1 MAKNMA
7 NFAIGFFASICA
19 IFVPRM
25 IAMLND
31 GQGSLQMFH
40 TDYIVIGCVFAVI
53 IGGITAIFEQQKQ
66 KAASETFMTA
76 LGIPA
81 LLAGALTSGSTGTEL
96 QQLESRNQQLSRA
109 LEVRSGIAVEE
120 TPATLVPLQ
129 PTESEAHSRVDFSLI
144 SSAHAGEGD
153 EGSNLNFGIQI
164 QQKPYVVVVNR
175 SRDKTEALQYAHEL
189 KKTLPRVAVM
199 QSADSYLVVDNP
211 EPMDKSK
218 AMLRAIELK
227 DRHQMKPSLLQVQV
241 TD

>member
-1 MAKNMA
+1 MAKNLT

-40 TDYIVIGCVFAVI
+40 FDYIIVGCVFAVI

-81 LLAGALTSGSTGTEL
+81 LLAGALTSGSTGIEL
-96 QQLESRNQQLSRA
+96 QQLDAQNQQLAKA
-109 LEVRSGIAVEE
+109 LEVHNGIAVEE
-120 TPATLVPLQ
+120 TPATIVPLL
-129 PTESEAHSRVDFSLI
+129 PTDDEVLSRFDFSLI
-144 SSAHAGEGD
+144 SSAHAGEGNKD
-153 EGSNLNFGIQI
+153 SDMNLGIQI
-164 QQKPYVVVVNR
+164 EQRPYVVVLAK
-175 SRDKTEALQYAHEL
+175 SRDKAEALQYASEL
-189 KKTLPRVAVM
+189 KRALPDVAVM
-199 QSADSYLVVDNP
+199 QSTDTYLVVDSP
-211 EPMDKSK
+211 KPSDKSS

-227 DRHQMKPSLLQVQV
+227 HGSQLKPSLLKVK
-241 TD
+241 